1 MEETSSKQPID
12 LREVLRPVTSRLWLI
27 VIVVALATA
36 LTYYHYN
43 SQPHL
48 YRSATNLYIGSTDP
62 TQIISPLSSDR
73 ANTDLAALID
83 SPAVARIAAK
93 KLGFK
98 GNPDALVGAVTAS
111 PATGSDFISIST
123 VSENPVTAANLVN
136 AFADAFIASRTDTLH
151 TEARAAVA
159 QDEAQLAKLPNTPDN
174 GVQRTKILADLST
187 MQSLLSLPV
196 GIQHI
201 NAATPPSIPFTPHP
215 KKNAVFAFVITLLLA
230 IGAAYGL
237 ERLDRRIRRLADAER
252 IYGHPVLAA
261 VPHSARP
268 APTVDGAA
276 VLPERLRESFRK
288 LRLNLQLTGIDGAP
302 KTIVVTS
309 AVPREGKST
318 VTRNLALAYREAGLK
333 VCVIDCDLRRPGL
346 AKLLDVPI
354 TPGLTDVVVGDESL
368 SGALKYAT
376 AGVPGLRTL
385 SRLNSGTTDIS
396 ALGTNG
402 NGDVEH
408 IVGSL
413 VVLPSGPEIANPPV
427 VLGSDQMR
435 SILSTLTDEFDVVI
449 IDTSPLLAVSDAVPL
464 LSTADGVVLV
474 SRLGHTTSDAAE
486 DVVDQIRRV
495 PGAHLLGLV
504 VNDVRGRDAAMKRYS
519 YGYGYGSTY
528 DRATA

>member
-1 MEETSSKQPID
+1 M
-12 LREVLRPVTSRLWLI
+12 
-27 VIVVALATA
+27 
-36 LTYYHYN
+36 
-43 SQPHL
+43 
-48 YRSATNLYIGSTDP
+48 
-62 TQIISPLSSDR
+62 
-73 ANTDLAALID
+73 
-83 SPAVARIAAK
+83 
-93 KLGFK
+93 
-98 GNPDALVGAVTAS
+98 
-111 PATGSDFISIST
+111 
-123 VSENPVTAANLVN
+123 
-136 AFADAFIASRTDTLH
+136 
-151 TEARAAVA
+151 
-159 QDEAQLAKLPNTPDN
+159 
-174 GVQRTKILADLST
+174 QRTKLLADLSQN
-187 MQSLLSLPV
+187 QSILSLPV

-201 NAATPPSIPFTPHP
+201 NDATPAGAPFTPHP
-215 KKNAVFAFVITLLLA
+215 KKNAIFAFVITLLLA

-237 ERLDRRIRRLADAER
+237 ERLDRRIRRLADAEK
-252 IYGHPVLAA
+252 IYGDSVLAA
-261 VPHSARP
+261 VPHTARP

-276 VLPERLRESFRK
+276 VLPDRLRESFRK

-302 KTIVVTS
+302 KVIVVTS

-376 AGVPGLRTL
+376 AGVPGMRTL
-385 SRLNSGTTDIS
+385 SRLNSGSMDIAS
-396 ALGTNG
+396 MGPNGNG
-402 NGDVEH
+402 NGDADH
-408 IVGSL
+408 IIGSL

-435 SILSTLTDEFDVVI
+435 SILSTLTDEFDVVL

-486 DVVDQIRRV
+486 EVVDQIRRV

-519 YGYGYGSTY
+519 YGYGYGSSY

>member
-1 MEETSSKQPID
+1 MEEPTKQPID
-12 LREVLRPVTSRLWLI
+12 LRDVLRPVTSRLWLI

-43 SQPHL
+43 SQPKL
-48 YRSATNLYIGSTDP
+48 YRAATNLYIGSTDP

-73 ANTDLAALID
+73 ANTDLAALVN

-93 KLGFK
+93 NLGFK
-98 GNPDALVGAVTAS
+98 GNPAALVGAVIATPAS
-111 PATGSDFISIST
+111 GSDFISIST
-123 VSENPVTAANLVN
+123 VSGNPVNAANLVN
-136 AFADAFIASRTDTLH
+136 AFADAFISSRTDTLH
-151 TEARAAVA
+151 AQARAAID
-159 QDEAQLAKLPNTPDN
+159 QDTRQLEKLPNTTDN
-174 GVQRTKILADLST
+174 AVQRTKILADLSQ
-187 MQSLLSLPV
+187 MQALLSLPV

-201 NAATPPSIPFTPHP
+201 NAATPPGAPFTPHP
-215 KKNAVFAFVITLLLA
+215 KKNATFAFVITLLLA

-237 ERLDRRIRRLADAER
+237 ERLDRRIRKLADAER
-252 IYGHPVLAA
+252 IYGHSVLAA
-261 VPHSARP
+261 VPHTARP

-276 VLPERLRESFRK
+276 VLPDRLRESFRK

-385 SRLNSGTTDIS
+385 SRLNSGSTDITS
-396 ALGTNG
+396 LSTNG
-402 NGDVEH
+402 NGDADH
-408 IVGSL
+408 IIGSL

-435 SILSTLTDEFDVVI
+435 SILDTLNDEFDVVI

-486 DVVDQIRRV
+486 EVVDQIRRV

>member
-1 MEETSSKQPID
+1 MEESSPKQPID
-12 LREVLRPVTSRLWLI
+12 LRDVLRPVTSRLWLI
-27 VIVVALATA
+27 VVVVALATA

-43 SQPHL
+43 SQPRL

-73 ANTDLAALID
+73 ANTDLAALIA

-93 KLGFK
+93 NLGFK
-98 GNPDALVGAVTAS
+98 GNPLALVGAVSAS
-111 PATGSDFISIST
+111 PSTGSDFITIST
-123 VSENPVTAANLVN
+123 VSQNPKSAADLVN
-136 AFADAFIASRTDTLH
+136 AFADAFIASRTNLVH
-151 TEARAAVA
+151 TEAQAAIN
-159 QDEAQLAKLPNTPDN
+159 QDERQLAHLPNTADN
-174 GVQRTKILADLST
+174 AVQRTKILADLSS
-187 MQSLLSLPV
+187 MQSLLSLPA

-201 NAATPPSIPFTPHP
+201 NAATPPGVPFTPHP
-215 KKNAVFAFVITLLLA
+215 KKNAIFAFVITLMLA
-230 IGAAYGL
+230 IAAAYGL
-237 ERLDRRIRRLADAER
+237 ERLDRRIRRLADAEK
-252 IYGHPVLAA
+252 IYGHSVLAA
-261 VPHSARP
+261 VPHTGRP

-276 VLPERLRESFRK
+276 VLPERLREPFRK

-368 SGALKYAT
+368 SAALKYAT

-385 SRLNSGTTDIS
+385 SRLNSGSTDIS
-396 ALGTNG
+396 SMSTNG
-402 NGDVEH
+402 HGDADH
-408 IVGSL
+408 IIGSL
-413 VVLPSGPEIANPPV
+413 VVLPGGPQIANPPV

-435 SILSTLTDEFDVVI
+435 SILSQLNEEFDVVL

-464 LSTADGVVLV
+464 LSAADGVLLV
-474 SRLGHTTSDAAE
+474 SRLGVTTSDAAE
-486 DVVDQIRRV
+486 EVVDQVRRV